1 MLASGRLYD
10 DEEESGVFEPS
21 GLHLL
26 EHAEPTHVIAGRYE
40 IVERIGEGG
49 MGQVVRVRHHRL
61 GKPFAV
67 KLMLA
72 EFFFEPEAREIFIRE
87 ARLASTLSHP
97 NIVSIV
103 DFGEDPDWGMF
114 IVMELAVGE
123 SLSQRIDNDGALSI
137 DVACNVTQQLVD
149 ALAHSHA
156 HSVVHGDLKSENV
169 VCLDPTADDQRRWN
183 IKLLD
188 FGMAHVATGATG
200 RLTRI
205 AGTPAYMAPERI
217 AGAPPAPSV
226 DLYALGII
234 LYEMLAGGV
243 PFNDDDP
250 HQTLQRQLHET
261 PAPISERRGA
271 QLDAALISIVDR
283 CLAKRPED
291 RYPDADALGS
301 DLSSYMK
308 HRGLRRRSHGRRLT
322 TAPGLTRD
330 DAAATAFEALGVPAA
345 GLSAEGTIVVAN
357 HRFARLLGHQNHLV
371 LEGTSI
377 LDTNLGRLHPELR
390 EDLRLVAM
398 DGKMIRRRLEVQGK
412 GEQPTSMR
420 LIMTP
425 AAGAAGA
432 CVLVVH
438 ALPSAGQS

>member
-1 MLASGRLYD
+1 ML
-10 DEEESGVFEPS
+10 EPS
-21 GLHLL
+21 
-26 EHAEPTHVIAGRYE
+26 EPAHVIAGRYE

-49 MGQVVRVRHHRL
+49 MGQIVRVRHHRL
-61 GKPFAV
+61 GKAFAI

-72 EFFFEPEAREIFIRE
+72 DFFFEPEAREIFIRE

-103 DFGEDPDWGMF
+103 DFGDDPDWGMF

-123 SLSQRIDNDGALSI
+123 SLSERIDIEGALSI

-156 HSVVHGDLKSENV
+156 HSVVHGDIKADNV
-169 VCLDPTADDQRRWN
+169 LCQDPTADDQRRWN

-188 FGMAHVATGATG
+188 FGMAHLSTGQTGA
-200 RLTRI
+200 LARI

-217 AGAPPAPSV
+217 QGSPPAPSV
-226 DLYALGII
+226 DIYALGVIMF
-234 LYEMLAGGV
+234 EMLAGGV
-243 PFNDDDP
+243 PFNHDDP
-250 HQTLQRQLHET
+250 HQLLQQHLHD
-261 PAPISERRGA
+261 APPDLAERRGA
-271 QLDAALISIVDR
+271 PLDAALLGIVDR

-291 RYPDADALGS
+291 RYPDADAVGR
-301 DLSSYMK
+301 DLSAYMK

-322 TAPGLTRD
+322 TAPGLSRAD
-330 DAAATAFEALGVPAA
+330 ATAGVFDALGVPAA

-357 HRFARLLGHQNHLV
+357 HRLGRLLGKPNHLA

-377 LDTNLGRLHPELR
+377 LDSALARVHPNLR

-398 DGKMIRRRLEVQGK
+398 DGKMVRRRIEVQGK
-412 GEQPTSMR
+412 DGEPLSMR
-420 LIMTP
+420 LVMTP
-425 AAGAAGA
+425 STGASGA

-438 ALPSAGQS
+438 AFPGR